1 MTSFNCVI
9 VSRQDSYHNKAS
21 RLVES
26 EAELLTMAKDSMNE
40 ARLKLNTQGVH
51 VDKLEAIA
59 LTRFGLSHSA
69 TWMEKV
75 HVRRLQCCHMTE
87 VFDAAA
93 QLCDQPL
100 RYPRYSTGI

>member
-1 MTSFNCVI
+1 M
-9 VSRQDSYHNKAS
+9 
-21 RLVES
+21 ES

-40 ARLKLNTQGVH
+40 ARLKLNTEGIH

-75 HVRRLQCCHMTE
+75 HVRRLQCGHMTE
-87 VFDAAA
+87 VYRMFDAAA

-100 RYPRYSTGI
+100 RYPRYSTGM